1 MDVSDLESTSNSDEE
16 NGGVP
21 STRSKVAGRSK
32 DRSRRSLRRSR
43 RGNYDEDFAPDDG
56 EVDYGSWSKNE
67 CFKIEKG
74 LLTFGY
80 DIYRYR
86 QSISFVG

>member
-16 NGGVP
+16 NGGAP

-32 DRSRRSLRRSR
+32 DRGRRSLRRSR
-43 RGNYDEDFAPDDG
+43 RGNYDEDFTPDDG
-56 EVDYGSWSKNE
+56 EVEYGSWSKNE

-80 DIYRYR
+80 N
-86 QSISFVG
+86 FTF